1 MYLGRICVM
10 LNHKSDHI
18 SLAFDLD
25 PCSLRSIFDE
35 KTTYDLKTI
44 GSDFDAISH
53 SDVTYM
59 VQ

>member
-1 MYLGRICVM
+1 M